1 MSVLAQFARFASETF
16 DRHSEQITAFVL
28 QNILMVP
35 TPPLDEMDADEMD
48 ADDEEWAEEDSLSM
62 AIKVKV
68 LALKMFRNRC
78 LSHAS
83 DDNPLEIATPVLK
96 MLVTTLEQGGTLIPG
111 TAEGEESVVIFFFY
125 ALPSDA
131 PVTLT

>member
-1 MSVLAQFARFASETF
+1 MSVLVQFARFASEVF
-16 DRHSEQITAFVL
+16 DRQSEQITVFAL
-28 QNILMVP
+28 QNILMSP
-35 TPPLDEMDADEMD
+35 APPPDEMD
-48 ADDEEWAEEDSLSM
+48 ADDEEWAEEDSLSS

-111 TAEGEESVVIFFFY
+111 AAEEEESVVILFV
-125 ALPSDA
+125 ADA
-131 PVTLT
+131 SI